1 MADKVQSYVRAEHPE
16 PLDGPCVIVDDRG
29 DKYVLEPMGPAAMV
43 FLPDRELWERQP
55 AEDDKPFKA
64 FQVFRDLDPAER
76 KLSTCFQIVQ
86 GSWSA
91 TTDQFSRWRKAYRW
105 DERVAAYDMYVDD
118 KIRQEL
124 ESRRLAARKATAD
137 LGQAMRGKAWQA
149 LQALE
154 AIIYNWVIDEDGNRV
169 KQARSAL
176 SPRQI
181 TQLAEVGTKLERLA
195 LGEGIAMT
203 PVAPSLTMVQVNIG
217 DDELVTRAKDAIAA
231 REKYAVPLG
240 EL

>member
-1 MADKVQSYVRAEHPE
+1 MADKVQSFVRAEHPKQITQ
-16 PLDGPCVIVDDRG
+16 PYVIVDDQG
-29 DKYVLEPMGPAAMV
+29 EKFLIEPMGPAAMV
-43 FLPDRELWERQP
+43 FHPDYEMWERQP
-55 AEDDKPFKA
+55 AEGDKQFKA
-64 FQVFRDLDPAER
+64 FQVFRDMDPADR

-86 GSWSA
+86 GDWRA
-91 TTDQFSRWRKAYRW
+91 TTDQFSRWSKEFRW
-105 DERVAAYDMYVDD
+105 NDRVVAYDMYVDN
-118 KIRQEL
+118 KIRKEL

-137 LGQAMRGKAWQA
+137 LGRAMRDKAWQA

-154 AIIYNWVIDEDGNRV
+154 AIIYQWVVDEDGNRA
-169 KQARSAL
+169 KEARSAL

-195 LGEGIAMT
+195 LGEGVSMT
-203 PVAPSLTMVQVNIG
+203 AAPSLTMVQVNIG

-231 REKYAVPLG
+231 REKYSVPIG